1 MDAAFAVPDAYD
13 QRGVILR
20 EVERMGD
27 VTEQQNLGA
36 RGQCSVSGCTQS
48 WMFEVTGGFS
58 QTSLYKFMNSS
69 NTIHHQGQGIIDRFS
84 ALLENKHDYNT
95 ECLQILT
102 MGSRN
107 RRIVGNME

>member
-48 WMFEVTGGFS
+48 
-58 QTSLYKFMNSS
+58 
-69 NTIHHQGQGIIDRFS
+69 
-84 ALLENKHDYNT
+84 
-95 ECLQILT
+95 
-102 MGSRN
+102 
-107 RRIVGNME
+107 